1 MNTELVKM
9 DAIKYLEKDEK
20 TYDKILLDVPCSAE
34 GRISLQNEKSYGFWS
49 LENIQKKAEL
59 QYSLLTSAWKRLK
72 K

>member
-1 MNTELVKM
+1 M
-9 DAIKYLEKDEK
+9 DAVKYLEKDEE

-59 QYSLLTSAWKRLK
+59 QYSLLIGAWKRLK